1 MCLRHLGFVLLLW
14 FRGGLHA
21 QSAKKLCA
29 APRLPDG
36 YFVPEQATYAHE
48 TKLTY
53 ACEKG
58 YKPAVEG
65 WWATSTCQSG
75 TWSPKPQCINQTA
88 CTPPTIPNAK
98 YAENPYG
105 WYKEGD
111 KIWVTCDEAYE
122 LKNKHATALCKNG
135 SWSSVPVCERSV
147 DACGAPPKVPHT
159 VIVDHRHQE
168 LFAAD
173 TALQY
178 ECEDGYTAE
187 GAGNDKTIVCI
198 KGAWTKGPTCNQT
211 ACTPPT
217 IPNAKYTEN
226 PYGWYEEGDK
236 IKVTCDEAYELK
248 TRDTTALCKNGTWIS
263 VPVCERS
270 VDACGAPPKVRHA
283 VIVDHRHQELFAADT
298 ELQYECEDGYTA
310 EGAGND
316 KTIVCIEGAWTKGP
330 TCSRVTDGSSVTGG
344 GDTTSAGSW
353 TPPAGGG
360 SSSSSGSNT
369 GDTERH
375 LTTIDKCGKPH
386 KIPKAVIVRTF
397 RRSVKYRCQDYH
409 KRLGPEYVRCYSD
422 GTWSELPTC
431 QASYCVVNTFEYPDL
446 KPAGEIHVLD
456 GDTERLECV
465 DKMEWWFNNYSDGQC
480 NNGIIHL
487 SRCCTKAQLAIVSI
501 TPESTFRKKNMC

>member
-1 MCLRHLGFVLLLW
+1 MCVTYLGYLLLLW
-14 FRGGLHA
+14 FPGVLHA
-21 QSAKKLCA
+21 QSAAQPCV
-29 APRLPDG
+29 APRLPHG
-36 YFVPEQATYAHE
+36 YIVPEQDQYATE

-75 TWSPKPQCINQTA
+75 TWSPEPECIVEQACIPPTIPNAKYSESLTGWYKDGQKIWITCDKAYKLKDNDATTVCTNGSWSSVPVCERSVDACGAPPKVPHAVIMDHGHQELFAADTELRYECEDGYTAEGAGNDKTIVCIKGAWTKGPTCNQTA

-135 SWSSVPVCERSV
+135 SWS
-147 DACGAPPKVPHT
+147 
-159 VIVDHRHQE
+159 
-168 LFAAD
+168 
-173 TALQY
+173 
-178 ECEDGYTAE
+178 
-187 GAGNDKTIVCI
+187 
-198 KGAWTKGPTCNQT
+198 
-211 ACTPPT
+211 
-217 IPNAKYTEN
+217 
-226 PYGWYEEGDK
+226 
-236 IKVTCDEAYELK
+236 
-248 TRDTTALCKNGTWIS
+248 S

-487 SRCCTKAQLAIVSI
+487 SRCCTKAQLAIKTCGGSL
-501 TPESTFRKKNMC
+501 TKRN